1 MFVDD
6 KASTMRLP
14 AHDVRQAVL
23 FQFLQ
28 HVVQF
33 DWKVAIRGV
42 VSFRFTSPV
51 IRQATPVLVAVHNL
65 SWVWLVDVVTRHG
78 GTAKE
83 RFDSLQQEENKSE
96 ASVAFVTLE
105 LLVLTSC
112 WSFLTSALRVRTTR
126 MCFSIPSRRR
136 GFGELNRKGPMKS
149 WQSGDI

>member
-1 MFVDD
+1 
-6 KASTMRLP
+6 MRLP

-96 ASVAFVTLE
+96 AFVAFVTLE
-105 LLVLTSC
+105 LLVLTVGLS
-112 WSFLTSALRVRTTR
+112 LRVLYAYALPE
-126 MCFSIPSRRR
+126 CASQFHQEEEALANSIEKAR
-136 GFGELNRKGPMKS
+136 
-149 WQSGDI
+149 